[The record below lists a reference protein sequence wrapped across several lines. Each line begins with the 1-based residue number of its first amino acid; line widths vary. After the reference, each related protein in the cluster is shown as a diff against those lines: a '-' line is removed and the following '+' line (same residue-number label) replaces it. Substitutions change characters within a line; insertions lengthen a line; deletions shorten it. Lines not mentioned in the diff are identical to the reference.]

1 MKNKSFFH
9 KSEYEELYFLKENDR
24 LIKKIHNEQKLS
36 SDLDNVVH
44 LFPEKENKPIKDKK
58 SA

>member
-1 MKNKSFFH
+1 MKNKSFFN

-24 LIKKIHNEQKLS
+24 LIKKIHDEQKS
-36 SDLDNVVH
+36 ASDLNNVVQ
-44 LFPEKENKPIKDKK
+44 LFPEKENKPIKDKR

>member
-24 LIKKIHNEQKLS
+24 LIKKIHDEQKS
-36 SDLDNVVH
+36 TSDLSNVVQ
-44 LFPEKENKPIKDKK
+44 LFPEKESKPIKDKK